1 MHTLQEELSS
11 IVAGEPRSFGN
22 LAVVPLF
29 RPKSNLVCMDYL
41 LLEDGI
47 AHGKV
52 RITELPSQA
61 SIPELRLENQEDLP
75 ILILDGEE
83 LVGAKQNRVLN
94 LTILAPAK
102 QSIVIPVSCVEAG
115 RWKMS
120 TEELQQA
127 DHIMYSHGRAERA
140 VHVTES
146 LRSRGTRVSDQGAV
160 WRGIAVKASRLSAFS
175 PTGAMSAIYERHA
188 SLLESYVRSFDCQ
201 DGQCGAVFAISGQIV
216 GLEIFDYPEVLRRFF
231 KKLIRSYALD
241 ALDASETAKAMN
253 PEGVSAFTQK
263 VARVPCLVEPALGH
277 GKDVRFNGPGISGA
291 ALWAFQRYIHMCA
304 FYCEGQTAKSSSLF
318 TRISR
323 SRFRRLFS
331 RR

>member
-11 IVAGEPRSFGN
+11 VVAGEPRSFKN
-22 LAVVPLF
+22 LAVFPLF
-29 RPKSNLVCMDYL
+29 RQKSNLICLDYL

-47 AHGKV
+47 ADGKV
-52 RITELPSQA
+52 RITELPAQA
-61 SIPELRLENQEDLP
+61 SVPELRLDNQEDLP

-102 QSIVIPVSCVEAG
+102 QSLVIPVSCVEAG

-120 TEELQQA
+120 SEELQQA

-140 VHVTES
+140 AHVTES
-146 LRSRGTRVSDQGAV
+146 LRSQGARTSDQGAI
-160 WRGIAVKASRLSAFS
+160 WRGIAVKAARLSAFS

-188 SLLESYVRSFDCQ
+188 SMLESYVRSFECQ
-201 DGQCGAVFAISGQIV
+201 EGQCGAVFAISGQIV
-216 GLEIFDYPEVLRRFF
+216 GLELFDYPEVLRRFF
-231 KKLIRSYALD
+231 NKLIRSYALD
-241 ALDASETAKAMN
+241 ALDASEAAKAMD

-263 VARVPCLVEPALGH
+263 LARAPCLVEPALGH

-291 ALWAFQRYIHMCA
+291 ALWAFQRYIHLCA
-304 FYCEGQTAKSSSLF
+304 FYCEGQVAKSSSLI
-318 TRISR
+318 TRLSR
-323 SRFRRLFS
+323 SRFRRFFS
-331 RR
+331 GR

>member
-1 MHTLQEELSS
+1 MQTLQEELSN
-11 IVAGEPRSFGN
+11 VVGGEPRTFKSLTVF
-22 LAVVPLF
+22 PLF
-29 RPKSNLVCMDYL
+29 RRKSNLICMDYL

-52 RITELPSQA
+52 RITELPTQA
-61 SIPELRLENQEDLP
+61 SVPELRLDNQEDLP

-120 TEELQQA
+120 SEELQQA

-140 VHVTES
+140 AHVTES
-146 LRSRGTRVSDQGAV
+146 LRSRGTRASDQGAV
-160 WRGIAVKASRLSAFS
+160 WRGIAVKAARLSAFS

-201 DGQCGAVFAISGQIV
+201 ECQCGAVFAISGQIV
-216 GLEIFDYPEVLRRFF
+216 GLEIFDHPEVLRRFF
-231 KKLIRSYALD
+231 KKLIRSYTLD
-241 ALDASETAKAMN
+241 ALDASETAQVID
-253 PEGVSAFTQK
+253 PEGVSTFTQK

-304 FYCEGQTAKSSSLF
+304 FYCEAQAAKSPSLF
-318 TRISR
+318 TRLSR
-323 SRFRRLFS
+323 SRFRRLLS
-331 RR
+331 GR